1 MLGSPCS
8 PCCAYCGCDIPPTQ
22 VLLTPYIP
30 AGVAL
35 AGLYSS
41 ATRTPTRYYF
51 EAADRLLVQ
60 QACVAT
66 RDDSVATAGGYGY
79 TFSQSGSVI
88 TDAGY
93 VEFYT
98 GGGGGL
104 SGGFQ
109 QGWVSKP
116 GLAAAI
122 AMSLR
127 AMTGT
132 LVATFVAGDSSLPQ
146 ADRNGTPYC
155 VLFTGSVTQE
165 WALWDLR
172 ESYTAITTDKTF
184 RLTFNVAS
192 LSTLP
197 TVELNGYPAL
207 YRSSAGIGAN
217 INNTAGLVST
227 PRTAPAPYL
236 CLPDI
241 RLPAT
246 CGVSFLSGY
255 TQTIDQE
262 QYVWINTEFAGS
274 GKRLI
279 MTGSPALPP

>member
-8 PCCAYCGCDIPPTQ
+8 PCCAFCGCDIPPAQ
-22 VLLTPYIP
+22 VLLTPYLP
-30 AGVAL
+30 DGVGL
-35 AGLYSS
+35 RGLYSS

-51 EAADRLLVQ
+51 EAADRLLIQ

-66 RDDSVATAGGYGY
+66 RDDSAAPAGGYGY
-79 TFSQSGSVI
+79 TFSQSRSVI
-88 TDAGY
+88 NEAGY
-93 VEFYT
+93 VEFYA

-132 LVATFVAGDSSLPQ
+132 LVAKFVAADSSLPQ
-146 ADRNGTPYC
+146 ADRNGTAYC
-155 VLFTGSVTQE
+155 VLLTGSVTQE

-172 ESYTAITTDKTF
+172 GSDTALTTDKTF

-197 TVELNGYPAL
+197 TVQLNGYPAL
-207 YRSSAGIGAN
+207 YRSSATIFPN
-217 INNTAGLVST
+217 VNNTAGLVNT
-227 PRTAPAPYL
+227 PRTAPSPYL

-246 CGVSFLSGY
+246 CSVSFLSTY

-274 GKRLI
+274 GKRLFI
-279 MTGSPALPP
+279 TGYPALPP